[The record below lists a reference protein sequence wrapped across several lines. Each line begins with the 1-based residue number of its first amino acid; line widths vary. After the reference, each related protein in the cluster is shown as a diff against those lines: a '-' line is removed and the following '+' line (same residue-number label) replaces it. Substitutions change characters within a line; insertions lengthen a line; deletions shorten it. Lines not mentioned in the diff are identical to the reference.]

1 MSRRAGFLLIC
12 ILHQAGLD
20 WFGFSGETLAL
31 PYQRTRSR
39 FIGVS
44 IDLASETEENK
55 GWREEREVRT
65 PVSSKV
71 FFLLLFSHSPAI
83 ALGMVR

>member
-12 ILHQAGLD
+12 ILHQARLD
-20 WFGFSGETLAL
+20 WPGFSGGTLAL

-44 IDLASETEENK
+44 IDLASETGESK
-55 GWREEREVRT
+55 GGRKGGREVRT
-65 PVSSKV
+65 PGSSKL
-71 FFLLLFSHSPAI
+71 FFLLS
-83 ALGMVR
+83 